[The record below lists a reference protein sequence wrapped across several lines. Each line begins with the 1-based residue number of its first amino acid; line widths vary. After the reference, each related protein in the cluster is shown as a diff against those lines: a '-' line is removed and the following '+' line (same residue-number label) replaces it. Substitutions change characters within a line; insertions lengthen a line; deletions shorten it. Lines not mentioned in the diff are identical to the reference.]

1 MSFDPYN
8 RAHELNEAATSAIAI
23 RLESRGEDPFFLQM
37 LDEYLEETEPENLSL
52 VLDVGC
58 GAGIVGRR
66 LASRADFHGRV
77 VGIDRSAESLPDKG
91 HLICKT
97 PRLSY

>member
-8 RAHELNEAATSAIAI
+8 RAHELNEAATSA
-23 RLESRGEDPFFLQM
+23 
-37 LDEYLEETEPENLSL
+37 
-52 VLDVGC
+52 
-58 GAGIVGRR
+58 GRR